1 MPDGFEPHVERDR
14 IVTLRDVMIECRRN
28 PFEIIEMFREVY
40 RNPEI
45 PASVRLMAGKMVLDR
60 GYGETV
66 KQVNL
71 NVGDDRTP
79 GVKRSVIVL
88 PDNGRDSMIEGPVID
103 ADA

>member
-1 MPDGFEPHVERDR
+1 MPDGFEPHGELER

-28 PFEIIEMFREVY
+28 PFEIIEMFRSVY
-40 RNPEI
+40 LDPKI

-71 NVGDDRTP
+71 NVGDDRAP

-88 PDNGRDSMIEGPVID
+88 PNNGRDSMIEGPVID
-103 ADA
+103 ADS